1 LRYIQESRWIA
12 CRSVTPRPRAEHLPE
27 VGHRRPQGHAQRGHA
42 AGRDGRGGTRPLRG
56 RPTRGR
62 LRSPIGL
69 GRVVMTARRKA
80 GDLGPED
87 AVLVISVAAEM
98 SGLHAQTLR
107 TYDRLGIV
115 APERTRG
122 GGRRYSLKDV
132 ALLREVQRLS
142 QDEGVNLAGVK
153 RIIELTTQA
162 DALRSR
168 VAELAEEVAELRRR
182 TGAPGRAGNELVHVP
197 RSNAVVVRRP
207 RQQRDDD

>member
-1 LRYIQESRWIA
+1 
-12 CRSVTPRPRAEHLPE
+12 
-27 VGHRRPQGHAQRGHA
+27 
-42 AGRDGRGGTRPLRG
+42 
-56 RPTRGR
+56 
-62 LRSPIGL
+62 
-69 GRVVMTARRKA
+69 MTARRKA

-115 APERTRG
+115 TPERTRG

-197 RSNAVVVRRP
+197 RSNAVVVWRP
-207 RQQRDDD
+207 RHQRDDD